1 MGRRIAGRRRTHP
14 RLASAVDAMN
24 DLSCLA
30 PISSPSVVKDA
41 IATQVRFFDNRFVES
56 LHDLEEM
63 QSVAHKMKEDLMG
76 TIMSLNEAGSLMRR
90 AHQILLIEEDDDSQ
104 KINVGIAS
112 VELDVPPLVGED
124 SRAIKHRKS
133 VVYFNQLFKELL
145 DKEEI
150 PSRAGHWQA
159 CPSSEGRGE
168 GTSGVVVSN
177 AESVLRGEVLRLSHL
192 VEKKDAEVTRLSAS
206 LLAEREPH
214 PEKEAIID
222 ALANSHEGVRHVR
235 GYEDLFGERYSYSTS

>member
-1 MGRRIAGRRRTHP
+1 MGHRIAGRRRTHP
-14 RLASAVDAMN
+14 RLANAVDAMN

-56 LHDLEEM
+56 L

-76 TIMSLNEAGSLMRR
+76 TIVSLNEAGSLMRR

-112 VELDVPPLVGED
+112 VELDVPPLVRED

-145 DKEEI
+145 DKVDDMKAI
-150 PSRAGHWQA
+150 
-159 CPSSEGRGE
+159 
-168 GTSGVVVSN
+168 
-177 AESVLRGEVLRLSHL
+177 
-192 VEKKDAEVTRLSAS
+192 
-206 LLAEREPH
+206 LLG
-214 PEKEAIID
+214 
-222 ALANSHEGVRHVR
+222 ALDYEHVI
-235 GYEDLFGERYSYSTS
+235 